1 MNDLFTNSQF
11 DVVSVGRWGGLVLSC
26 ICFSSVKLLKDL
38 VKDPTESLEDS
49 GYNCMSKERALVSLS
64 RHCSSVVRAVK

>member
-11 DVVSVGRWGGLVLSC
+11 DVVSVGRQGVLVLFC
-26 ICFSSVKLLKDL
+26 ICFSLVKLLKDL

-49 GYNCMSKERALVSLS
+49 GYNCISKGKSASEPSQTLQLNCA
-64 RHCSSVVRAVK
+64 CC

>member
-49 GYNCMSKERALVSLS
+49 GYNCMSKGKSASEPFQTLQFSCA
-64 RHCSSVVRAVK
+64 CC